1 MSGEEWVSAKD
12 AFERLKDRSDDPGQ
26 FLLRLARNRCV
37 RTRASSVSWNK
48 EEEECGRFRARNSDE
63 LTPHFWQT
71 VIKTGWMDWTD
82 GSFGFDEAAPVE
94 LFGLGEILHWTVKGV
109 EFNWLQVLQQVEPGS
124 EGPPDM
130 RGVLP
135 QRAKPND
142 HHYEEAAHQA
152 AQLVREQHIKPGT
165 AFTKIAKSYPRKVGT
180 EDAAVRAIRQT
191 YDLMYDRWGKPHPK

>member
-1 MSGEEWVSAKD
+1 MKHFGVGE
-12 AFERLKDRSDDPGQ
+12 
-26 FLLRLARNRCV
+26 
-37 RTRASSVSWNK
+37 T
-48 EEEECGRFRARNSDE
+48 
-63 LTPHFWQT
+63 
-71 VIKTGWMDWTD
+71 
-82 GSFGFDEAAPVE
+82 
-94 LFGLGEILHWTVKGV
+94 LHWTVKGV

-165 AFTKIAKSYPRKVGT
+165 AFVEIAKSYPRKVGAK
-180 EDAAVRAIRQT
+180 ESAVRAMRQT
-191 YDLMYDRWGKPHPK
+191 YDLMYDQSGKPHPK